1 MDKITV
7 HCFKCGAA
15 CAEGLEY
22 CEFCGEK
29 IKAPEVL
36 VPLPPLSS
44 AIPAVEKSAAPP
56 LKMPEKI
63 IEAFEFD
70 FVRATQRTILIMLS
84 GVFLFLCPVPV
95 PYYYKVLAAVSAL
108 LGLWAPVWF
117 RAFGMAAMFWALW
130 MIVWVYELGSAAR
143 QLFTEKDYYSQGAK
157 GPIPEWALF
166 KKTLFQ
172 SLSGF
177 EWVCLFAA
185 ASGAAYIFWVGFYAF
200 KLRSVKKAGVKK

>member
-1 MDKITV
+1 MEEKKT
-7 HCFKCGAA
+7 HCTKCGAA
-15 CAEGLEY
+15 RADQLEF

-29 IKAPEVL
+29 KT
-36 VPLPPLSS
+36 
-44 AIPAVEKSAAPP
+44 AVKNSAAGPP
-56 LKMPEKI
+56 VKAASESLTPAAVKTHEPAKESND
-63 IEAFEFD
+63 FD

-95 PYYYKVLAAVSAL
+95 HPFYKVLAAVSAF
-108 LGLWAPVWF
+108 LGLWAPALF
-117 RAFGMAAMFWALW
+117 RAFGAAAMASAAW
-130 MIVWVYELGSAAR
+130 MSWVVYEQGCGTR

-185 ASGAAYIFWVGFYAF
+185 CAGAAYIFWVGFYAF
-200 KLRSVKKAGVKK
+200 QLRKAKTADVKK